1 MLPQVVGFQRGKAAH
16 DDQMRDRVQQRGQ
29 GNSRHGD
36 NSQRFSAK
44 RHQRLDIRR
53 QECALTVVA
62 PARLGAKMQKRCYE
76 ASKKHSPRDFL
87 FCQLIFCVFCAKT
100 PQKKS

>member
-1 MLPQVVGFQRGKAAH
+1 MLPQVIGFQRGKAAH
-16 DDQMRDRVQQRGQ
+16 DDQMRDRVQQRDQ

-62 PARLGAKMQKRCYE
+62 PARLDAKMQKGIMGQAKNILRE
-76 ASKKHSPRDFL
+76 
-87 FCQLIFCVFCAKT
+87 IFFSVN
-100 PQKKS
+100 